1 MDRTIDLLVENCNLP
16 LSIIIVGVGN
26 ADFTNMNRLDG
37 DNGLRTDYYNI
48 NGSSVGINTNYFE
61 FNRFGF
67 TSKNTDYLVS
77 LNQDGLKF
85 PNGTIQSSAFVYS
98 GITNTIFNSG
108 LTQSGSMQRTDYPKE
123 IHIKI
128 NGQNFTGSIFTF
140 NTPVASFVLSGTYS
154 DKAFNQ
160 SLKYFYNPS
169 QITVKKSNVN
179 SFLKTDTCFVSLPQS
194 IDFIYSFSPPSSSS
208 STYSYILTT
217 GTGTSMST
225 QTAYQSLSYSI
236 DIAVQKL
243 LNLL

>member
-1 MDRTIDLLVENCNLP
+1 MNP
-16 LSIIIVGVGN
+16 LSTATIFTSFSATVTPDPNVSDPQNPIPLMVYSVQKN
-26 ADFTNMNRLDG
+26 ADDSH
-37 DNGLRTDYYNI
+37 Y
-48 NGSSVGINTNYFE
+48 
-61 FNRFGF
+61 
-67 TSKNTDYLVS
+67 
-77 LNQDGLKF
+77 QDL
-85 PNGTIQSSAFVYS
+85 
-98 GITNTIFNSG
+98 
-108 LTQSGSMQRTDYPKE
+108 
-123 IHIKI
+123 KI